1 MLIGPNGANVL
12 KLEKDLRV
20 KLTLRDPYC
29 FVSSDD
35 QNLAEKAVAYLT
47 SVYRGQTESEETI
60 KMTAKTVK
68 FQVPGMLD
76 MFLFLSCRRIGW
88 TDQG

>member
-1 MLIGPNGANVL
+1 M
-12 KLEKDLRV
+12 

-68 FQVPGMLD
+68 FQVPGMLG
-76 MFLFLSCRRIGW
+76 LFLIFILQADWLDRSRVEKA
-88 TDQG
+88 QNAMN